1 MAFRGSIPAAN
12 RIEPEFRLAGQ
23 QAGVDSTRFRAPDGV
38 LFWAG
43 FMTAHRGG
51 ESAEGRD
58 RSRAHVEML
67 REVGLRI
74 DELKSVE
81 KTLGTPLEKP
91 GDLDKARD
99 LAHRINNL
107 LTAYRLSCDLRDGAD
122 I

>member
-1 MAFRGSIPAAN
+1 
-12 RIEPEFRLAGQ
+12 
-23 QAGVDSTRFRAPDGV
+23 
-38 LFWAG
+38 
-43 FMTAHRGG
+43 MTAQQGG
-51 ESAEGRD
+51 EPTEDRD
-58 RSRAHVEML
+58 RSRSHVEML

-74 DELKSVE
+74 DELKTVE
-81 KTLGTPLEKP
+81 KTLGTPSEKP